1 MKTTR
6 STPLKPAIWMT
17 GVLVWATVVG
27 LFLRIPN
34 WAGGILIGMSAA
46 SFAFYLAA
54 YVHLLRNDPEA
65 LRHERL
71 ESEDAPAILGGGD
84 YETALPPV
92 GSREQR

>member
-1 MKTTR
+1 
-6 STPLKPAIWMT
+6 
-17 GVLVWATVVG
+17 
-27 LFLRIPN
+27 
-34 WAGGILIGMSAA
+34 MSAA

-71 ESEDAPAILGGGD
+71 ESEEAPAISGGGD

-92 GSREQR
+92 GSRGQR